1 MAGAAIQLRDEVGR
15 AIQDGTGVVPSRAA
29 FCRARLRTAAGVGTT
44 AAQSGAAFVQPRAAA
59 RLARLRRS
67 VGFAAR
73 ILGSGRPGFRPD
85 WCCMV
90 TLTYRPG
97 AQWMPDQITRAL
109 RGFHMWCKRRAVPC
123 RYVWVAELQKRGAV
137 HYHVAVWLP
146 EGMRPPKFD
155 TAFTKDG
162 RCLWPHGST
171 NRVVARKAVPY
182 LMKYLSK
189 GSGALQLPSGARGY
203 GVGGLEFAQR
213 RARRW
218 LRLPA
223 FVKARADIFDD
234 WRPATGGG
242 WSSPEGFTVP
252 SEYERAWLGDA
263 YGLIRTA
270 DYGRPF
276 EAAGPFSWI
285 HRGQA

>member
-1 MAGAAIQLRDEVGR
+1 MHDEAEALRAELPAFERPGAFSQ
-15 AIQDGTGVVPSRAA
+15 AA
-29 FCRARLRTAAGVGTT
+29 CIPAAKP
-44 AAQSGAAFVQPRAAA
+44 AFAQARAAA

-67 VGFAAR
+67 VGVSAR
-73 ILGSGRPGFRPD
+73 LLGVGRPGFRPD

-97 AQWMPDQITRAL
+97 VDWKPSHVRAAL
-109 RGFHMWCKRRAVPC
+109 THYREWCRRRRVPC

-137 HYHVAVWLP
+137 HYHIACWLP

-155 TAFTKDG
+155 VQG
-162 RCLWPHGST
+162 WWPHGST

-189 GSGALQLPSGARGY
+189 GSGSMALPDGARGY

-218 LRLPA
+218 LRLPG
-223 FVKARADIFDD
+223 FVKARSDVFDD
-234 WRPATGGG
+234 WTLATGGG
-242 WSSPEGFTVP
+242 WSSPEGFVVP
-252 SEYERAWLGDA
+252 SEYVRAWLGDRW
-263 YGLIRTA
+263 GLVKVES
-270 DYGRPF
+270 YSRPF
-276 EAAGPFSWI
+276 EAHGPFTWL
-285 HRGQA
+285 HRRPS